1 MNNEALDQNDPV
13 LNCQQG
19 ACMQFRGV
27 GNNIQVIAYRGYDRN
42 KKRAIAKMLG
52 SFNKRTCILTDNLI
66 DNLNQ
71 KEKIEVMLYVE
82 NMRYHQMMHLTQCQ
96 IKMSNI
102 FIKGLADL
110 YHSMFI
116 ETDEHQSCFRINSY
130 QATE

>member
-1 MNNEALDQNDPV
+1 
-13 LNCQQG
+13 
-19 ACMQFRGV
+19 MQFRGV

-82 NMRYHQMMHLTQCQ
+82 NMRYLQMMHLTQCQ
-96 IKMSNI
+96 MKMSNT
-102 FIKGLADL
+102 FIK
-110 YHSMFI
+110 
-116 ETDEHQSCFRINSY
+116 
-130 QATE
+130 